1 MDVIAI
7 PAFTD
12 NYIWLL
18 RHGRHAAVVDPGD
31 TGPVERYL
39 ALYGLDL
46 CAILITHHHPDHT
59 GGIEAL
65 SRKWPVPVFGPKSES
80 VVGVTQPVG
89 EPDVI
94 QIAGLEAQF
103 SVLDVPGHTRGHV
116 AYYGANLLFCGDT
129 LFGGGCG
136 RVFEGT
142 PGQMLSSLNK
152 IAALPGHTRIHCAH
166 EYTEANLRFALR
178 VEPDNEE
185 LSQRLARVMKM
196 RASFIPS
203 VPTRLDDELAT
214 NPFLRCTEPAV
225 IEAAKIRGAASDE
238 VSVFTAIREWKNKL

>member
-31 TGPVERYL
+31 PGPVERYL

-59 GGIEAL
+59 GGIAAL
-65 SRKWPVPVFGPKSES
+65 SRKWQVPVFGPKSES
-80 VVGVTQPVG
+80 VAGVTQPVG

-142 PGQMLSSLNK
+142 PAQMLSSLHK
-152 IAALPGHTRIHCAH
+152 IAALPGHTRLYCAH

-203 VPTRLDDELAT
+203 VPTRLDDELST